1 MRTVLSVVFVMAALA
16 FAPAARAQDP
26 TAEDL
31 PSLSFDAHAVLQ
43 WMPLDADEGDGL
55 ILPIIVNGHRTYAD
69 VDTGSTLPGS
79 LLLSSKLLSEAE
91 KAEGGKPVVTEA
103 YGGRQYYP
111 RARIAE
117 LTIGGIH
124 LKNEPV
130 TVTDQPFGRDERVQ
144 ASIGIE
150 FLRKW
155 ALQVEW
161 QQRRARFLIGGDLP
175 KGAATIPVRID
186 PKSRF
191 ATLAATI
198 CGVTVRAVLDSGTD
212 SDLHLVP
219 EREELQ
225 SCVHKRSDI
234 RSVGSGGPLIK
245 GWVSIPSIGIGG
257 VRRGPIFASIDPAG
271 GPLSGQGFAASVG
284 YGVLR
289 RSSFVLDA
297 GGGGLLLYGQDRAAD
312 VLDPSHIGIQFRK
325 DLDGLRITHLM
336 LGSPASETT
345 LKPGERICA
354 LNGRTIAELK
364 GRYGAI
370 NPPVGQTVQVRICGG
385 ETVSIVAR
393 DYLGA
398 AELSARFASAPPLP
412 AVEPVGA
419 GRVTEAFDRCT
430 TASGRDAADACSIV
444 LNAPGIGAFWKSM
457 ARARR
462 SAALPGLAGPGQ

>member
-1 MRTVLSVVFVMAALA
+1 MRIGLFAVSVVVGLVLA
-16 FAPAARAQDP
+16 SAARAQNP
-26 TAEDL
+26 AEEDL
-31 PSLSFDAHAVLQ
+31 PSLRFDAQAALR

-55 ILPIIVNGHRTYAD
+55 ILPITVNGHATYAD

-79 LLLSSKLLSEAE
+79 VLLSSKLLTETE
-91 KAEGGKPVVTEA
+91 KAKFGKPVATEA
-103 YGGRQYYP
+103 YGGTKFYP
-111 RARIAE
+111 RARVAE
-117 LTIGGIH
+117 LIIGGIH
-124 LKNEPV
+124 MKNEPV
-130 TVTDQPFGRDERVQ
+130 TVTDESFGRDKRVQ

-161 QQRRARFLIGGDLP
+161 QQRRARFLIAGDLP
-175 KGAATIPVRID
+175 KGAMTIPVRID

-191 ATLAATI
+191 VTLDATI
-198 CGVTVRAVLDSGTD
+198 CGVTVRAVLDSGSD

-225 SCVHKRSDI
+225 RCVHKRSDI
-234 RSVGSGGPLIK
+234 RSVGSGGPLIS
-245 GWVSIPSIGIGG
+245 GRVSLPSVEIGG
-257 VRRGPIFASIDPAG
+257 IRRGPIFASIEPAG
-271 GPLSGQGFAASVG
+271 GPLSGRGFAASVG

-289 RSSFVLDA
+289 RSSFMLDA
-297 GGGGLLLYGQDRAAD
+297 GGGGLLLYGPDRTAD
-312 VLDPSHIGIQFRK
+312 VLDPSHVGNQYRK
-325 DLDGLRITHLM
+325 DLNGLLITHLM

-345 LKPGERICA
+345 LKPGDRICA

-364 GRYGAI
+364 GFYGDI
-370 NPPVGQTVQVRICGG
+370 NPPVGQTVQARICGG

-398 AELSARFASAPPLP
+398 AELSARLGSAPPMPLL
-412 AVEPVGA
+412 EPVGV

-430 TASGRDAADACSIV
+430 KGSGREAAGACSTV
-444 LNAPGIGAFWKSM
+444 LNAPDLGAFWKNT

-462 SAALPGLAGPGQ
+462 RAVLPGLTGPGQ

>member
-1 MRTVLSVVFVMAALA
+1 MRIVLLAVSVVVGLVSASV
-16 FAPAARAQDP
+16 ARAQDA

-31 PSLSFDAHAVLQ
+31 PSLRFDAHAALQ
-43 WMPLDADEGDGL
+43 WMPFDADEVDGL
-55 ILPIIVNGHRTYAD
+55 ILPITVNGHATYAD

-79 LLLSSKLLSEAE
+79 VLLSSKLLTEAE
-91 KAEGGKPVVTEA
+91 KAKFGKPVVTEA
-103 YGGRQYYP
+103 YGGTRFYP
-111 RARIAE
+111 RARVAE
-117 LTIGGIH
+117 LIIGGIQM
-124 LKNEPV
+124 KNEPV
-130 TVTDQPFGRDERVQ
+130 TVTDESFGRDKRVQ

-161 QQRRARFLIGGDLP
+161 QQRRARFLIAGDLP
-175 KGAATIPVRID
+175 KGATTVPLRID

-191 ATLAATI
+191 VTLDATI

-219 EREELQ
+219 ERDELQ
-225 SCVHKRSDI
+225 RCVHKRSDI

-245 GWVSIPSIGIGG
+245 GWLSIPSIEIGG
-257 VRRGPIFASIDPAG
+257 GRRGPIFASIDPAG
-271 GPLSGQGFAASVG
+271 GPLSGRGFAASVG

-297 GGGGLLLYGQDRAAD
+297 GGGGLLLYGPDRTAD
-312 VLDPSHIGIQFRK
+312 VLDPSHVGIQYRK
-325 DLDGLRITHLM
+325 DLDELLITHLM

-345 LKPGERICA
+345 LKPGDRICA

-364 GRYGAI
+364 GRYGDI
-370 NPPVGQTVQVRICGG
+370 NPPVGQSVEVRTCGG

-398 AELSARFASAPPLP
+398 ADLSARLASPTPI
-412 AVEPVGA
+412 VEPVGV
-419 GRVTEAFDRCT
+419 GRVTAAFDQCT
-430 TASGRDAADACSIV
+430 TGSGREAADACSVV
-444 LNAPGIGAFWKSM
+444 LNAPGVDSHWKDM
-457 ARARR
+457 ARTRR
-462 SAALPGLAGPGQ
+462 NVLVPGLAGPEL